1 MTGRAN
7 RFDQLIRKG
16 SDGPAIIR
24 VSIRNVGP
32 NAYKFEEYRDR
43 VIVERIIRK
52 ASNVSKLLNA
62 K

>member
-7 RFDQLIRKG
+7 RFEQLIRKG

-32 NAYKFEEYRDR
+32 NAYKFLEYGDR
-43 VIVERIIRK
+43 VIVERLIKKTTNSI
-52 ASNVSKLLNA
+52 KLLSA
-62 K
+62 E